1 MFPKYSFS
9 HRSLLKSNNQ
19 QNLSHIRFFALQLYL
34 GFWFNC
40 NLRTDRQ
47 RLYEN
52 LETSYNCTI
61 VPNFYIPTKIIIR
74 TFHHWGTF
82 ITKLGYHRDTEI
94 ILKLLSQRRQ
104 QLPSRT
110 IGSLTSI
117 RRESR
122 DYAGSLEST
131 GRLETW
137 RQTLTNHEKFVFC
150 TQPDTRTV
158 KIKTVLYK
166 FHRFSCDAK

>member
-122 DYAGSLEST
+122 DYAGSISRIDRPVGNLTSDVDES
-131 GRLETW
+131 RKICFL
-137 RQTLTNHEKFVFC
+137 HA
-150 TQPDTRTV
+150 TRHSNSQD
-158 KIKTVLYK
+158 KNSALQISSILL
-166 FHRFSCDAK
+166 RR